1 MFFEILSWR
10 KHTIKATGEIGGIV
24 IGKTERA
31 GGGFGGRAQDL
42 PMREIRRSKNDIF
55 LTGGSTEVKRERLA
69 TRRGCRNYE
78 RRGRLPGVRPRD
90 GSAGLSGYAT
100 DVRIAGPHSRILPP

>member
-1 MFFEILSWR
+1 LLLVNPLKSSRKVFDCFDIPSWR
-10 KHTIKATGEIGGIV
+10 KQAIKATGEIGGIV

-42 PMREIRRSKNDIF
+42 PVREIRRSKNDIF

-69 TRRGCRNYE
+69 TRRGCRNYQ
-78 RRGRLPGVRPRD
+78 RRGRLPDEAEV
-90 GSAGLSGYAT
+90 SA
-100 DVRIAGPHSRILPP
+100 